1 MVACDIRKE
10 PSLEG
15 EGQRQDEEHEESH
28 LQHQEDEHL
37 LQSISTLFPGIRGCA
52 QSRET
57 APGSTYESVVKR
69 HGDGGRGNES

>member
-10 PSLEG
+10 LSLDG
-15 EGQRQDEEHEESH
+15 EGQRQDEEHEEPH

-37 LQSISTLFPGIRGCA
+37 LKSISTLLPGICGCA

-57 APGSTYESVVKR
+57 APGSTYESIVKR
-69 HGDGGRGNES
+69 HGDGWEG